1 MKNPTNLQ
9 HVITVIFTLV
19 FLTILIAPFSF
30 LSFWWACL
38 WAYGVIIAVLA
49 LFIYGSIKQNR
60 EYDAMLERE
69 LAKIKEQEKQNL

>member
-1 MKNPTNLQ
+1 MNKRPTNVE

-38 WAYGVIIAVLA
+38 WDYGVIVVILA
-49 LFIYGSIKQNR
+49 LFIHGSIKQNR

-69 LAKIKEQEKQNL
+69 LAKIKEKQNN